1 MTGIGINMASISTD
15 SSFLLGENYCVDIDK
30 ECKDLGVISDLP
42 VYDRGSTGASKTTS
56 DILTKKFL
64 VTPEWM
70 EKYNAEESLYLNIY
84 ALYPFTFYTDYVEA
98 FKTKTEVYFPETSS
112 QNSREGWDQFGN
124 EVTLE
129 YVKATDSALAIITQ
143 QEDLLIGYRNQL
155 YNFLFQANQYAYNL
169 EWSLVNASPGCIMSP
184 SGYFSLSETGAKS
197 ASYTF
202 TVQVYNPDT
211 NETATKDY
219 VLTTA
224 FAAFIPMPLNIPLG
238 LVGSS
243 EITITPHRNFKE
255 VYQAVGG
262 TPPYRFA
269 VNSPLPSQ
277 WPYQNNS
284 RFTLHGKD
292 KISKLQF
299 YSGVSSLY
307 EEDFNKNNVG
317 LFVLGKEIKFER
329 IPFKANPNA
338 TTPPPTPLIEL
349 AALPEGLSFNTSY
362 YLIPVMD
369 SSNEWTGYIQFA
381 STYQNAI
388 AKIPIMFSG
397 PGKGVA
403 SETFYYYFPN
413 NPDLTY
419 TGNRAGQTYIKT
431 VNRYVEHLAIS
442 LALPPLPQHWGHG
455 NRYDTHVNLEEDDPW
470 KYAYGYHNTYDVAY
484 VTTAIDHFKKLLYT
498 YDSETE
504 EYTWAGDTDIYAWI
518 SDDPE
523 DVTEPAYLAY
533 GYRDYVGQLLPALG
547 FEEYAEATNKTP
559 FDPWRYESLTK
570 TATNYFDITVLD
582 SLNNSFT
589 MRVTVADPDYDFS
602 PSCGVPYWK
611 TVINYYT
618 CRTPTPM
625 TTEPRTE
632 GKIIT
637 YDSDPDSETYGK
649 TVIKDYDPDYDPDDP
664 LQAYNSQLSETI
676 PVLDDVEKFTFEMT
690 HYSPASRFVYYRAYT
705 RYGLTN
711 ESTYYPYEKL
721 FLPMDTSIHPI
732 PTVRFS
738 SANGTNFR
746 KS

>member
-1 MTGIGINMASISTD
+1 MVKKNIMTGIGINMASISTD
-15 SSFLLGENYCVDIDK
+15 SSFLLGENYCVDINK
-30 ECKDLGVISDLP
+30 ECKDLGAISDLP

-56 DILTKKFL
+56 DTLTKKFL

-70 EKYNAEESLYLNIY
+70 GRYNPEESLYITLN
-84 ALYPFTFYTDYVEA
+84 ALYPTTYYNNFLETYRTRA
-98 FKTKTEVYFPETSS
+98 EVYFPESSS
-112 QNSREGWDQFGN
+112 QSNRKGWDKFGN

-129 YVKATDSALAIITQ
+129 YVKTTDPALAIITQ
-143 QEDLLIGYRNQL
+143 QEDLLIGYRDEL

-169 EWSLVNASPGCIMSP
+169 EWSLVNAPSGCIMSP
-184 SGYFSLSETGAKS
+184 SGYFSLSETGPKS
-197 ASYTF
+197 VSYAF
-202 TVQVYNPDT
+202 TVKVYNPDT
-211 NETATKDY
+211 DETATKDY

-238 LVGSS
+238 LVGPS
-243 EITITPHRNFKE
+243 EITITPHRNFKQ
-255 VYQAVGG
+255 VYKAVGG

-284 RFTLHGKD
+284 RSSLHGKD
-292 KISKLQF
+292 KVGKLQF
-299 YSGVSSLY
+299 KAEVSSLY
-307 EEDFNKNNVG
+307 EEDFDKNNVG
-317 LFVLGKEIKFER
+317 LFVLGKEIRFEK
-329 IPFKANPNA
+329 IPFKANPNE
-338 TTPPPTPLIEL
+338 TTPPPDPLIEL
-349 AALPEGLSFNTSY
+349 AALPVGLSFNTSY
-362 YLIPVMD
+362 YLIPVMN

-388 AKIPIMFSG
+388 NKIPIMFSG
-397 PGKGVA
+397 PGKGVP
-403 SETFYYYFPN
+403 SEGFYYYFPN
-413 NPDLTY
+413 NPDFAY

-470 KYAYGYHNTYDVAY
+470 KYSYGWHITSAIYDHNKV
-484 VTTAIDHFKKLLYT
+484 LLYT
-498 YDSETE
+498 YDQTTE
-504 EYTWAGDTDIYAWI
+504 EYTWTGGTNIYAWI
-518 SDDPE
+518 SDDPA
-523 DVTEPAYLAY
+523 DVTEPAYLGY
-533 GYRDYVGQLLPALG
+533 GTREYVGQVLPALG
-547 FEEYAEATNKTP
+547 FEEYAESSNKTP

-589 MRVTVADPDYDFS
+589 MRVTVAEPDYDFS

-611 TVINYYT
+611 SVINYYT
-618 CRTPTPM
+618 CPTPTPM

-637 YDSDPDSETYGK
+637 YDSDPDSPTYGK

-664 LQAYNSQLSETI
+664 LQAYNAQLSETI
-676 PVLDDVEKFTFEMT
+676 PALDDVEKFTFEMT

-705 RYGLTN
+705 KYGLTN
-711 ESTYYPYEKL
+711 ESTYYPYEKIFMPL
-721 FLPMDTSIHPI
+721 DASIHPI
-732 PTVRFS
+732 RTTSFS
-738 SANGTNFR
+738 NENGSNYR